1 LLDTLDSDSNITKE
15 KTTILAKIFNKVFS
29 PSPLIAARY
38 LRKQY
43 EDTLKKEKNLCP
55 IHSRSIPKK
64 GIAFEEAVRNAIYE
78 DLIDGTESELFKEIR
93 QLCIGSR
100 PNSAIDS
107 IITYN
112 YDNILETYLSRSEI
126 NIPHKIIDSAEIK
139 HNENEIPIYHVHG
152 FLPPN
157 EELEKDKKIILS
169 EEMYHEQYKDVYNW
183 GNFTQITKFKD
194 FTCLFIG
201 VSFVDPDLRRLLD
214 IANLLNRNS
223 NIEHYI
229 IREKYDLK
237 QTKDKLREILS
248 TDTDLYNEKLDSQ
261 FELDELTSELIK
273 IMQKFQETDALS
285 FNVSTIWVNN
295 YTSDIPEILKN
306 IRKTK

>member
-1 LLDTLDSDSNITKE
+1 
-15 KTTILAKIFNKVFS
+15 
-29 PSPLIAARY
+29 
-38 LRKQY
+38 
-43 EDTLKKEKNLCP
+43 
-55 IHSRSIPKK
+55 
-64 GIAFEEAVRNAIYE
+64 
-78 DLIDGTESELFKEIR
+78 
-93 QLCIGSR
+93 
-100 PNSAIDS
+100 
-107 IITYN
+107 
-112 YDNILETYLSRSEI
+112 
-126 NIPHKIIDSAEIK
+126 
-139 HNENEIPIYHVHG
+139 
-152 FLPPN
+152 
-157 EELEKDKKIILS
+157 
-169 EEMYHEQYKDVYNW
+169 
-183 GNFTQITKFKD
+183 
-194 FTCLFIG
+194 

-261 FELDELTSELIK
+261 FELDELASELIK